1 MDWVMASDATNQL
14 LNGVLIQMSRSL
26 LQYAS
31 EASMWVRA
39 EAVTAAGKLEA
50 VAQRQRVAVG
60 RLAQLLD
67 GRDFAVDF
75 GSFPTEY
82 TDLQFLALKSLVSGL
97 INGQRKICEAAQGV
111 LGRLQSGGDAE
122 AVALLGEILADQQAI
137 ESELVALGGTL

>member
-1 MDWVMASDATNQL
+1 
-14 LNGVLIQMSRSL
+14 
-26 LQYAS
+26 
-31 EASMWVRA
+31 MWVRA

-50 VAQRQRVAVG
+50 VAQRQRDAVG

-82 TDLQFLALKSLVSGL
+82 TDLQFLALKSLVSGM

-111 LGRLQSGGDAE
+111 LGRLQSSGDAE
-122 AVALLGEILADQQAI
+122 AAALLGEILAGQQAI
-137 ESELVALGGTL
+137 ESELVSLGSTL

>member
-39 EAVTAAGKLEA
+39 EAASAAGKLES
-50 VAQRQRVAVG
+50 VAQRQRDAVG
-60 RLAQLLD
+60 RLALLLD

-82 TDLQFLALKSLVSGL
+82 TDLQFLALKSLVAGM
-97 INGQRKICEAAQGV
+97 INGQQKICEAAQSV
-111 LGRLQSGGDAE
+111 LVQLQSGGDTE
-122 AVALLGEILADQQAI
+122 AAGLLGEILAGQQGLEA
-137 ESELVALGGTL
+137 ELKALAGTL